1 VYLNIISQCCQLDN
15 LSKILYNIKTIMA
28 LDQTFLNEV
37 VALSGPEAGE
47 LAQLLSKK
55 WGIELPSATTA
66 VATTTPTVAGEDA
79 LVSITLKA
87 YPADKKMIILKIIKD
102 ILGLGLMEAKAFVEA
117 APKLVKADLEKQE
130 AEKIKKSLIDAGAEL
145 EIK

>member
-1 VYLNIISQCCQLDN
+1 MVDANCNIL
-15 LSKILYNIKTIMA
+15 LLLTMA
-28 LDQTFLNEV
+28 LDQAFLNEV
-37 VALSGPEAGE
+37 VSLSGPEAGE

-55 WGIELPSATTA
+55 WGVKLSTATTA
-66 VATTTPTVAGEDA
+66 VATPTVADEDA

-102 ILGLGLMEAKAFVEA
+102 LLGLGLMEAKAFVEA
-117 APKLVKADLEKQE
+117 APKLVKANLEKEE

-145 EIK
+145 DIK

>member
-1 VYLNIISQCCQLDN
+1 MVDAKCNIL
-15 LSKILYNIKTIMA
+15 LLLTMA
-28 LDQTFLNEV
+28 LDQTFLDKV

-66 VATTTPTVAGEDA
+66 VATTPTVAGEDA

-102 ILGLGLMEAKAFVEA
+102 LLGLGLMEAKAFVEA
-117 APKLVKADLEKQE
+117 APKLVKANLEKEE
-130 AEKIKKSLIDAGAEL
+130 AEKIKKSLINAGAEL
-145 EIK
+145 DIK

>member
-1 VYLNIISQCCQLDN
+1 MVDANCNIL
-15 LSKILYNIKTIMA
+15 LLLTMA

-37 VALSGPEAGE
+37 IALSGPEAGE

-55 WGIELPSATTA
+55 WGVKLSTATTA
-66 VATTTPTVAGEDA
+66 VATPTVADEDA

-102 ILGLGLMEAKAFVEA
+102 LLGLGLMEAKAFVEA
-117 APKLVKADLEKQE
+117 APKLVKANIEKEE

-145 EIK
+145 DIK

>member
-1 VYLNIISQCCQLDN
+1 MVDANCNIL
-15 LSKILYNIKTIMA
+15 LLLTMA
-28 LDQTFLNEV
+28 LDQTFLNNV

-66 VATTTPTVAGEDA
+66 VATPTVADEDA

-102 ILGLGLMEAKAFVEA
+102 LLGLGLMEAKAFVEA
-117 APKLVKADLEKQE
+117 APKLVKANLEKEE

-145 EIK
+145 DIK

>member
-1 VYLNIISQCCQLDN
+1 MVDANCNIL
-15 LSKILYNIKTIMA
+15 LLLTMA

-117 APKLVKADLEKQE
+117 APKLVKADLEKEE

>member
-1 VYLNIISQCCQLDN
+1 MVDANCNIL
-15 LSKILYNIKTIMA
+15 LLLTMA

-55 WGIELPSATTA
+55 WGIELSTATTA
-66 VATTTPTVAGEDA
+66 MATTTPTVAGEDA

-102 ILGLGLMEAKAFVEA
+102 LLGLGLMEAKAFVEA
-117 APKLVKADLEKQE
+117 APKLVKANLEKEE

-145 EIK
+145 DIQ

>member
-1 VYLNIISQCCQLDN
+1 MVDANCNIL
-15 LSKILYNIKTIMA
+15 LLLTMA
-28 LDQTFLNEV
+28 LDQTFLDKV

-102 ILGLGLMEAKAFVEA
+102 LLGLGLMEAKAFVEA
-117 APKLVKADLEKQE
+117 APKLVKADLEKEE

-145 EIK
+145 DIK

>member
-1 VYLNIISQCCQLDN
+1 MVDANCYFLL
-15 LSKILYNIKTIMA
+15 LLTMA

-66 VATTTPTVAGEDA
+66 VATPTVADEDA

-102 ILGLGLMEAKAFVEA
+102 LLGLGLMEAKAFVEA
-117 APKLVKADLEKQE
+117 APKLVKANLEKEE

-145 EIK
+145 DIK

>member
-1 VYLNIISQCCQLDN
+1 MVDANCNIL
-15 LSKILYNIKTIMA
+15 LLLTMA

-37 VALSGPEAGE
+37 IALSGPEAGE

-55 WGIELPSATTA
+55 WGIKLPSATTA
-66 VATTTPTVAGEDA
+66 VATPTLTVADEDA
-79 LVSITLKA
+79 LVSITLTA
-87 YPADKKMIILKIIKD
+87 YPADRKMVILKIIKD

-117 APKLVKADLEKQE
+117 APKLVKANLEKEE
-130 AEKIKKSLIDAGAEL
+130 AEKIEKSLIDAGAEL

>member
-1 VYLNIISQCCQLDN
+1 
-15 LSKILYNIKTIMA
+15 MA

-55 WGIELPSATTA
+55 WGVKLTTSTTA
-66 VATTTPTVAGEDA
+66 VATPTVADENA
-79 LVSITLKA
+79 LVSITLKS
-87 YPADKKMIILKIIKD
+87 YPADRKMVILKIIKD
-102 ILGLGLMEAKAFVEA
+102 ILGLGLMEAKAFVES
-117 APKLVKADLEKQE
+117 APKLVKADLEKEE

>member
-1 VYLNIISQCCQLDN
+1 MVDANCNIL
-15 LSKILYNIKTIMA
+15 LLLTMA

-66 VATTTPTVAGEDA
+66 VATPTVADEDA

-102 ILGLGLMEAKAFVEA
+102 LLGLGLMEAKAFVEA
-117 APKLVKADLEKQE
+117 APKLVKANLEKEE
-130 AEKIKKSLIDAGAEL
+130 AEKIKKSLIDVGAEL
-145 EIK
+145 DIK

>member
-1 VYLNIISQCCQLDN
+1 MVDANCYFLL
-15 LSKILYNIKTIMA
+15 LLTMA

-66 VATTTPTVAGEDA
+66 VATTPTVAGEDA

-117 APKLVKADLEKQE
+117 APKLVKADLEKEE

>member
-1 VYLNIISQCCQLDN
+1 MVDANCNIL
-15 LSKILYNIKTIMA
+15 LLLTMA

-55 WGIELPSATTA
+55 WGIKLPSANTA
-66 VATTTPTVAGEDA
+66 VATPTVADEDA

-87 YPADKKMIILKIIKD
+87 YPADRKMVILKIIKD

-117 APKLVKADLEKQE
+117 APKLVKANLEKEE

-145 EIK
+145 DIK

>member
-1 VYLNIISQCCQLDN
+1 MVDANCNIL
-15 LSKILYNIKTIMA
+15 LLLTMA
-28 LDQTFLNEV
+28 LDQTFLNKV

-66 VATTTPTVAGEDA
+66 VATPTVAGEDA

-102 ILGLGLMEAKAFVEA
+102 LLGLGLMEAKAFVEA
-117 APKLVKADLEKQE
+117 APKLVKANVEKEE

-145 EIK
+145 DIK

>member
-1 VYLNIISQCCQLDN
+1 MVDANCNIL
-15 LSKILYNIKTIMA
+15 LLLTMA

-55 WGIELPSATTA
+55 WGIKLSTATTA
-66 VATTTPTVAGEDA
+66 VATPTVADEDA

-102 ILGLGLMEAKAFVEA
+102 LLGLGLMEAKAFVEA
-117 APKLVKADLEKQE
+117 APKLVKANLEKEE

-145 EIK
+145 DIK

>member
-1 VYLNIISQCCQLDN
+1 MVDANCNIL
-15 LSKILYNIKTIMA
+15 LLLTMA
-28 LDQTFLNEV
+28 LDQTFLSDV
-37 VALSGPEAGE
+37 IALSGPEAGE

-55 WGIELPSATTA
+55 WGIKLSTATTA
-66 VATTTPTVAGEDA
+66 VATPTVADEDA

-102 ILGLGLMEAKAFVEA
+102 LLGLGLMEAKAFVEA
-117 APKLVKADLEKQE
+117 APKLVKADLEKEE

-145 EIK
+145 DIK

>member
-1 VYLNIISQCCQLDN
+1 MVDANCNIL
-15 LSKILYNIKTIMA
+15 LLLTMA

-37 VALSGPEAGE
+37 VALSGQEAGE

-55 WGIELPSATTA
+55 WGIELPSATAA
-66 VATTTPTVAGEDA
+66 VAIPTVADEDA

-102 ILGLGLMEAKAFVEA
+102 LLGLGLMEAKAFVEA
-117 APKLVKADLEKQE
+117 APKLVKANIEKEE

-145 EIK
+145 DIK

>member
-1 VYLNIISQCCQLDN
+1 MVDANCNIL
-15 LSKILYNIKTIMA
+15 LLLTMA

-55 WGIELPSATTA
+55 WGIELHSATTA

-117 APKLVKADLEKQE
+117 APKLVKANLEKEE

-145 EIK
+145 DIK

>member
-1 VYLNIISQCCQLDN
+1 MVDANCNIL
-15 LSKILYNIKTIMA
+15 LLLTMA

-37 VALSGPEAGE
+37 IALSGPEAGK

-87 YPADKKMIILKIIKD
+87 YPEDKKMIILKIIKD
-102 ILGLGLMEAKAFVEA
+102 LLGLGLMEAKAFVEA
-117 APKLVKADLEKQE
+117 APKLVKADLEKEE

-145 EIK
+145 DIK

>member
-1 VYLNIISQCCQLDN
+1 MVDANCNIL
-15 LSKILYNIKTIMA
+15 LLLTMA

-66 VATTTPTVAGEDA
+66 VATTTPTAVGEDA

-117 APKLVKADLEKQE
+117 APKLVKANLEKEE

>member
-1 VYLNIISQCCQLDN
+1 MVDANCNIL
-15 LSKILYNIKTIMA
+15 LLLTMA

-66 VATTTPTVAGEDA
+66 VATPTVADEDA

-87 YPADKKMIILKIIKD
+87 YPADRKMVILKIIKD

-117 APKLVKADLEKQE
+117 APKLVKADLEKEE

-145 EIK
+145 DIK

>member
-1 VYLNIISQCCQLDN
+1 MVDANCYFLL
-15 LSKILYNIKTIMA
+15 LLTMA
-28 LDQTFLNEV
+28 LDQTFLNEL

-66 VATTTPTVAGEDA
+66 VATPTVADEDA

-102 ILGLGLMEAKAFVEA
+102 LLGLGLMEAKAFVEA
-117 APKLVKADLEKQE
+117 APKLVKANVEKEE

-145 EIK
+145 DIK

>member
-1 VYLNIISQCCQLDN
+1 MVDANCNIL
-15 LSKILYNIKTIMA
+15 LLLTMA

-87 YPADKKMIILKIIKD
+87 YPADRKMVILKIIKD

-117 APKLVKADLEKQE
+117 APKLVKANVEKEE

>member
-1 VYLNIISQCCQLDN
+1 MVDANCNIL
-15 LSKILYNIKTIMA
+15 LLLTMA

-37 VALSGPEAGE
+37 VALSGSEAGE

-55 WGIELPSATTA
+55 WGIKLSTATTA
-66 VATTTPTVAGEDA
+66 VATPTVADEDA

-102 ILGLGLMEAKAFVEA
+102 LLGLGLMEAKAFVEA
-117 APKLVKADLEKQE
+117 APKLVKANVEKEE

-145 EIK
+145 DIK

>member
-1 VYLNIISQCCQLDN
+1 
-15 LSKILYNIKTIMA
+15 MA

-37 VALSGPEAGE
+37 VALSAPEAGE

-55 WGIELPSATTA
+55 WGIELSSATTA
-66 VATTTPTVAGEDA
+66 VAIQTVAGEDA

-102 ILGLGLMEAKAFVEA
+102 LLGLGLMEAKAFVEA
-117 APKLVKADLEKQE
+117 APKLVKADLEKEE

-145 EIK
+145 DIK

>member
-1 VYLNIISQCCQLDN
+1 
-15 LSKILYNIKTIMA
+15 MA
-28 LDQTFLNEV
+28 LDQAFLNEV
-37 VALSGPEAGE
+37 VSLSGPEAGE

-66 VATTTPTVAGEDA
+66 VATPTVADEDA

-102 ILGLGLMEAKAFVEA
+102 LLGLGLMEAKAFVEA
-117 APKLVKADLEKQE
+117 APKLVKANLEKEE

-145 EIK
+145 DIK

>member
-1 VYLNIISQCCQLDN
+1 MVDAN
-15 LSKILYNIKTIMA
+15 YNILLLLTMA

-66 VATTTPTVAGEDA
+66 VATPAVADEDA

-102 ILGLGLMEAKAFVEA
+102 LLGLGLMEAKAFVEA
-117 APKLVKADLEKQE
+117 APKLVKANLEKEE

-145 EIK
+145 DIK

>member
-1 VYLNIISQCCQLDN
+1 MVDANCNIL
-15 LSKILYNIKTIMA
+15 LLLTMA
-28 LDQTFLNEV
+28 LDQTFLDKV

-102 ILGLGLMEAKAFVEA
+102 LLGLGLMEAKAFVEA
-117 APKLVKADLEKQE
+117 APKLVKANIEKEE

-145 EIK
+145 DIK

>member
-1 VYLNIISQCCQLDN
+1 MVDANCNIL
-15 LSKILYNIKTIMA
+15 LLLTMA

-37 VALSGPEAGE
+37 VALSAPEAGE

-117 APKLVKADLEKQE
+117 APKLVKADLEKEE

-145 EIK
+145 DIK

>member
-1 VYLNIISQCCQLDN
+1 MVDANCNIL
-15 LSKILYNIKTIMA
+15 LLLTMA
-28 LDQTFLNEV
+28 LDQIFLNEV

-55 WGIELPSATTA
+55 WGIKLPSATTA
-66 VATTTPTVAGEDA
+66 VATPTVADEDA

-87 YPADKKMIILKIIKD
+87 YPEDKKMIILKIIKD
-102 ILGLGLMEAKAFVEA
+102 LLGLGLMEAKAFVEA
-117 APKLVKADLEKQE
+117 APKLIKANIEKEE

-145 EIK
+145 DIK

>member
-1 VYLNIISQCCQLDN
+1 MVDANCNIL
-15 LSKILYNIKTIMA
+15 LLLTMA

-102 ILGLGLMEAKAFVEA
+102 LLGLGLMEAKAFVEA
-117 APKLVKADLEKQE
+117 APKLVKANLEKEE

-145 EIK
+145 DIK

>member
-1 VYLNIISQCCQLDN
+1 
-15 LSKILYNIKTIMA
+15 MA

-55 WGIELPSATTA
+55 WGINLPLATTA
-66 VATTTPTVAGEDA
+66 VATPTVADEDA

-117 APKLVKADLEKQE
+117 APKLIKADLQKEE

>member
-1 VYLNIISQCCQLDN
+1 
-15 LSKILYNIKTIMA
+15 MA

-66 VATTTPTVAGEDA
+66 VATPTVADEDA

-87 YPADKKMIILKIIKD
+87 YPADRKMVILKIIKD

-117 APKLVKADLEKQE
+117 APKLVKADLEKEE

>member
-1 VYLNIISQCCQLDN
+1 MVDANCNIL
-15 LSKILYNIKTIMA
+15 LLLTMA
-28 LDQTFLNEV
+28 LDQTFLDKV

-55 WGIELPSATTA
+55 WGIKLSTATTA
-66 VATTTPTVAGEDA
+66 VATPAVADEDA

-102 ILGLGLMEAKAFVEA
+102 LLGLGLMEAKAFVEA
-117 APKLVKADLEKQE
+117 APKLVKANLEKEE

-145 EIK
+145 DIK

>member
-1 VYLNIISQCCQLDN
+1 
-15 LSKILYNIKTIMA
+15 MA

-66 VATTTPTVAGEDA
+66 VATTTVADEDA
-79 LVSITLKA
+79 WVSITLKA
-87 YPADKKMIILKIIKD
+87 YPADRKMVILKIIKD

-117 APKLVKADLEKQE
+117 APKLVKANLEKEE

>member
-1 VYLNIISQCCQLDN
+1 MVDANCD
-15 LSKILYNIKTIMA
+15 ILLLLTMA

-55 WGIELPSATTA
+55 WGIELSTATTA
-66 VATTTPTVAGEDA
+66 VATPTVADEDA

-102 ILGLGLMEAKAFVEA
+102 LLGLGLMEAKAFVEA
-117 APKLVKADLEKQE
+117 APKLVKANVEKEE

-145 EIK
+145 DIK

>member
-1 VYLNIISQCCQLDN
+1 MVDANCNILLLLN
-15 LSKILYNIKTIMA
+15 MA

-55 WGIELPSATTA
+55 WGIELPLATTA
-66 VATTTPTVAGEDA
+66 VATTPTVAGEDA

-102 ILGLGLMEAKAFVEA
+102 LLGLGLMEAKAFVEA
-117 APKLVKADLEKQE
+117 APKLVKANLEKEE

-145 EIK
+145 DIK

>member
-1 VYLNIISQCCQLDN
+1 MVDANCNIL
-15 LSKILYNIKTIMA
+15 LLLTMA

-37 VALSGPEAGE
+37 IALSGPEAGE

-117 APKLVKADLEKQE
+117 APKLVKADLEKEE

-145 EIK
+145 DIK